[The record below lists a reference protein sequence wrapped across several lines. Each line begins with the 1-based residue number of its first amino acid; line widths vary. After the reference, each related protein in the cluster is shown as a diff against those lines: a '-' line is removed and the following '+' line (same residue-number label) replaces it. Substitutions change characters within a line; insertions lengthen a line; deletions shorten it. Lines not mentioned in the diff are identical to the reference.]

1 MLDKIYLGLDVGS
14 TTVKAVVV
22 NKNRKI
28 IYSTYERHFSDI
40 RSTVVSVMKKIHD
53 SFGNREIHVAV
64 TGSGGLSVAS
74 WLDIKFIQEV
84 IASTKAVE
92 TFIPE
97 TEVAIE
103 LGGEDAKITY
113 FDGSIEQR
121 MNGTCAGGTGAFID
135 QMASLLKTDASGV
148 NTLAEGSSYIY
159 PIAARCG
166 VFAKTDIQPL
176 INEGAKKEDISASI
190 FQAVVNQTISG
201 LACGR
206 PIRGKIAF
214 LGGPLHFLPELRKRF
229 IETLELKKDEII
241 VPENAE
247 LYVALG
253 AALSS
258 FENYP
263 HQLEVLMSRAGKL
276 KDVFSKEVNRLDPLF
291 KTPEEFQ
298 AFKERHSKAVA
309 PRKPLSEYEGDAY
322 LGIDSGSTTSK
333 VILLDKDLNILYSYY
348 GSNQGDPLKL
358 ITEVLT
364 ELLVTLPEG
373 IRIAHSTVTGYGE
386 GLIKAALGI
395 DIGEIET
402 IAHYEAANYFLEGVD
417 FILDIGGQDMKCLRI
432 KDGSIDS
439 IMLNEACSSGC
450 GSFIE
455 SFSSSLGYEVKD
467 FAVAALEAR
476 EPVDLGSRC
485 TVFMNSRVKQAQKE
499 GASVSEISSGLSY
512 SVIKNALFKVIKV
525 RDPKEMGKKIIVQGG
540 TFYND
545 SVLRAFELISER
557 EAVRPDIAGL
567 MGAFGA
573 AKIARDRHE
582 GKETSLLSLEQVR
595 ELRPRTE
602 MRRCNL
608 CTNHC
613 PLTINIFKEG
623 AEEYITGNRCERPL
637 KIQKKEVL
645 PNLYDYKYKRT
656 FGYKSTVTAENARGT
671 IGIPRVLNLYENYPF
686 WFTFFDSLGFK
697 VQLSPKSSKPLY
709 EKGMSSIPSESVC
722 YPGKLVH
729 GHIEY
734 LAAKDVDLIFYPCL
748 PYEEKEDA
756 NANNHFNCPV
766 VTSYPEVIKNNMD
779 VLALS
784 KVKFLNPFLNFFD
797 RKNLHKKLHE
807 VLAKHYSLSPA
818 EVREAVKKAYEEL
831 DLYKSDIQK
840 KGEETLQYIA
850 ENGLKGIVLAGR
862 PYHIDPEINHGIP
875 NLITEYGMAV
885 LTEDSVAHLG
895 TVERPLRVID
905 QWTYHNR
912 LYRAASFVAGEKNL
926 ELVQLNSFG
935 CGLDAVTSDQVEEI
949 LRSKNK
955 LFTLLKIDEGNNLGA
970 ARIRVRSLLATMSE
984 RERHHVEIK
993 DTPITY
999 ERTLFT
1005 KEMKKT
1011 HTLLSPQMSPIHFR
1025 FLEASLRYSGFNVVV
1040 LPDTDFKA
1048 VDEGLKYVN
1057 NDACYPSILVV
1068 GQVIKALKSGEYDPQ
1083 NTSCLITQTGGGCR
1097 ATNYVGFLR
1106 KALKESGFGQV
1117 PVIPLS
1123 VQRFEKHPGMDL
1135 DMKTLNSA
1143 LQALLYGDVLM
1154 RVLYRVR
1161 PYEAIKGS
1169 ANALYESLTE
1179 KIIKDL
1185 EDPTI
1190 KSFNDNIRMIIRQFD
1205 ELETIDVVK
1214 PKVGLVGEILVKF
1227 HPTANNSVVNVIEEN
1242 GCEAVMPDLVDF
1254 FLYCSYNNVAKREDL
1269 GGSLGKALGSRAAIA
1284 IIEAYRK
1291 TMRTE
1296 LENSVR
1302 FHPPARIEH
1311 LAEITKDVVQ
1321 IGNQTGEGWFL
1332 TGEMLELIE
1341 EGVENIICMQPFAC
1355 LPNHITG
1362 KGVIK
1367 KLREENKDVNIT
1379 AIDYDPG
1386 ASEVNQLNRIKLMI
1400 SIAFKNLEKNQRNQD
1415 LSDEEKALTIMN
1427 RQI

>member
-14 TTVKAVVV
+14 TTVKAVIID
-22 NKNRKI
+22 KNRKI

-40 RSTVVSVMKKIHD
+40 RSTVVSVMEKIHD
-53 SFGNREIHVAV
+53 TFGNREIHVAV
-64 TGSGGLSVAS
+64 TGSGGLSVSS
-74 WLDIKFIQEV
+74 WLDIQFIQEV

-92 TFIPE
+92 AYIPE

-135 QMASLLKTDASGV
+135 QMASLLKTDATGL
-148 NTLAEGSSYIY
+148 NKLAQDAQYIY

-206 PIRGKIAF
+206 PIKGKIGF
-214 LGGPLHFLPELRKRF
+214 LGGPLHFLPELRRRF
-229 IETLELKKDEII
+229 IETLELTEDEII
-241 VPENAE
+241 VPDHAE
-247 LYVALG
+247 LYVAMG

-258 FENYP
+258 YENYP
-263 HQLEVLMSRAGKL
+263 HQLEVLMNRAGRL
-276 KDVFSKEVNRLDPLF
+276 KDVFSREVNRLDPLF
-291 KTPEEFQ
+291 ATDDDYHEF
-298 AFKERHSKAVA
+298 KDRHSKAVA
-309 PRKPLSEYEGDAY
+309 PRGSLEDYKGRAY

-333 VILLDKDLNILYSYY
+333 IVLVDEDLNILYSYY
-348 GSNQGDPLKL
+348 GSNQGEPLKL
-358 ITEVLT
+358 ITKILS
-364 ELLVTLPEG
+364 ELLERLPEG
-373 IRIAHSTVTGYGE
+373 VEIAQSTVTGYGE
-386 GLIKAALGI
+386 GLIQAALGI

-432 KDGSIDS
+432 KDGAIDS

-455 SFSSSLGYEVKD
+455 SFAESLGYGVKQ
-467 FAVAALEAR
+467 FAEAAVSAR
-476 EPVDLGSRC
+476 QPVDLGSRC

-499 GASVSEISSGLSY
+499 GASLAEISSGLSY
-512 SVIKNALFKVIKV
+512 SVIKNALFKVIKI

-573 AKIARDRHE
+573 AKIARDRYE
-582 GKETSLLSLEQVR
+582 GQKSSLLSLEMIR
-595 ELRPRTE
+595 TLTPKTE
-602 MRRCNL
+602 MRRCSL
-608 CTNHC
+608 CTNNC
-613 PLTINIFKEG
+613 PLTINIFKDG

-637 KIQKKEVL
+637 KLTRKEVI

-656 FGYKSTVTAENARGT
+656 FQYKNTVTEEKCRGT
-671 IGIPRVLNLYENYPF
+671 IGIPRVLNQFENYPF
-686 WFTFFDSLGFK
+686 WFTFFNQLDFK
-697 VQLSPKSSKPLY
+697 VLLSPRSSKNLY
-709 EKGMSSIPSESVC
+709 EKGMNSIPSESVC

-734 LAAKDVDLIFYPCL
+734 LASKEVDMIFYPCI
-748 PYEEKEDA
+748 PYEEKEDP
-756 NANNHFNCPV
+756 NANNHYNCPV

-779 VLALS
+779 VLHLN
-784 KVKFLNPFLNFFD
+784 KVRFVNPFLNIFD
-797 RKNLHKKLHE
+797 RKNLHKKLYE
-807 VLAKHYSLSPA
+807 VMSRHWKVSFA
-818 EVREAVKKAYEEL
+818 EVKYAVEAAFAEADRYKA
-831 DLYKSDIQK
+831 DIRA
-840 KGEETLQYIA
+840 KGEETLKYL
-850 ENGLKGIVLAGR
+850 EMTGRKGIVLAGR
-862 PYHIDPEINHGIP
+862 PYHIDPEIHHGIP

-895 TVERPLRVID
+895 IVERPLRVID

-912 LYRAASFVAGEKNL
+912 LYRAAAFVATKDNL

-955 LFTLLKIDEGNNLGA
+955 IFTLLKIDEGNNLGA
-970 ARIRVRSLLATMSE
+970 ARIRVRSLKATMEE
-984 RERHHVEIK
+984 RARHNIVIRE
-993 DTPITY
+993 TPIEYT
-999 ERTLFT
+999 RPIFT

-1011 HTLLSPQMSPIHFR
+1011 HTLLCPQMSPIHFR
-1025 FLEASLRYSGFNVVV
+1025 FLEAALRYSGYHVVI

-1068 GQVIKALKSGEYDPQ
+1068 GQVIKALKSGEYDPES
-1083 NTSCLITQTGGGCR
+1083 TSCLITQTGGGCR

-1106 KALKESGFGQV
+1106 KALKESGFSQV
-1117 PVIPLS
+1117 PVVPLS
-1123 VQRFEKHPGMDL
+1123 VQGFEKHPGMQLDL
-1135 DMKTLNSA
+1135 KTLSSA
-1143 LQALLYGDVLM
+1143 LQAIIYGDLLM

-1169 ANALYESLTE
+1169 ANELYESLSE
-1179 KIIKDL
+1179 KIIRDMEHPNVK
-1185 EDPTI
+1185 T
-1190 KSFNDNIRMIIRQFD
+1190 FNENMRLIVKRFD
-1205 ELETIDVVK
+1205 ELEIREVEK
-1214 PKVGLVGEILVKF
+1214 PKIGLVGEILVKF
-1227 HPTANNSVVNVIEEN
+1227 HPTANNSVVSVIEEN
-1242 GCEAVMPDLVDF
+1242 GCEAVMPDLTDF
-1254 FLYCSYNNVAKREDL
+1254 LLYCAYNNVAKREYSS
-1269 GGSLGKALGSRAAIA
+1269 GGLKQALSSKAV
-1284 IIEAYRK
+1284 IEVIEMHRK
-1291 TMRTE
+1291 VMRDA
-1296 LENSVR
+1296 LSKSKR
-1302 FHPPARIEH
+1302 FQPPSRIEH

-1321 IGNQTGEGWFL
+1321 LGNQTGEGWFL

-1367 KLREENKDVNIT
+1367 KLREDNKNVNIT

-1400 SIAFKNLEKNQRNQD
+1400 SIAFRNLEKNQD
-1415 LSDEEKALTIMN
+1415 LSAKENTLTIMN

>member
-22 NKNRKI
+22 NKNKKI
-28 IYSTYERHFSDI
+28 VYSTYERHFSDI
-40 RSTVVSVMKKIHD
+40 RSTVVNVMKKVHE

-135 QMASLLKTDASGV
+135 QMASLLKTDAGGI
-148 NTLAEGSSYIY
+148 NTLAKESSYIY

-206 PIRGKIAF
+206 PIKGKIAF

-229 IETLELKKDEII
+229 IETLELKEDEII

-263 HQLEVLMSRAGKL
+263 HQLEILMNRAGKL
-276 KDVFSKEVNRLDPLF
+276 KDVFQKEVNRLDPLF
-291 KTPEEFQ
+291 SSEKDFED
-298 AFKERHSKAVA
+298 FKERHSKAVA
-309 PRKPLSEYEGDAY
+309 PRKPLSEHKGDAY

-333 VILLDKDLNILYSYY
+333 IILLDKDLNILYSYY
-348 GSNQGDPLKL
+348 GSNQGEPLKL
-358 ITEVLT
+358 ITSVLS
-364 ELLVTLPEG
+364 ELQEALPKDV
-373 IRIAHSTVTGYGE
+373 RIAHSTVTGYGE

-402 IAHYEAANYFLEGVD
+402 IAHYEAANYFLDGVD

-467 FAVAALEAR
+467 FAKAALEA
-476 EPVDLGSRC
+476 EAPVDLGSRC

-573 AKIARDRHE
+573 AKIARDRHD
-582 GKETSLLSLEQVR
+582 GHETSLLSLDKIK
-595 ELRPRTE
+595 ELNPRTE

-623 AEEYITGNRCERPL
+623 ADEYITGNRCERPL

-656 FGYKSTVTAENARGT
+656 FSYKSTVTEENSRGT
-671 IGIPRVLNLYENYPF
+671 IGIPRVLNLFENYPF
-686 WFTFFDSLGFK
+686 WFTFFDRLGFK
-697 VQLSPKSSKPLY
+697 VLLSPKSSKTLY
-709 EKGMSSIPSESVC
+709 EKGMDSIPSESVC

-734 LAAKDVDLIFYPCL
+734 LAAKNVDLIFYPCI
-748 PYEEKEDA
+748 PYEEKEDPH
-756 NANNHFNCPV
+756 ANNHFNCPV

-779 VLALS
+779 VLAIN

-797 RKNLHKKLHE
+797 RKNLHKKLYE
-807 VLAKHYSLSPA
+807 IFSKHYNLSLS
-818 EVREAVKKAYEEL
+818 EIKDAVKLAYDEI
-831 DLYKSDIQK
+831 DQYKLDIQK
-840 KGEETLQYIA
+840 KGEETLQYIT
-850 ENGLKGIVLAGR
+850 ENNIKGIVLAGR
-862 PYHIDPEINHGIP
+862 PYHVDPEINHGIP

-885 LTEDSVAHLG
+885 FTEDSVAHLG
-895 TVERPLRVID
+895 TVVRPLRVID

-912 LYRAASFVAGEKNL
+912 LYRAASFVSMEKNL

-955 LFTLLKIDEGNNLGA
+955 MFTLLKIDEGNNLGA
-970 ARIRVRSLLATMSE
+970 ARIRVRSLLATMNE
-984 RERHHVEIK
+984 RERNNIQIK
-993 DTPITY
+993 DVPSAY
-999 ERTLFT
+999 ERPIFT

-1025 FLEASLRYSGFNVVV
+1025 FLEAALRYSGFNVVV

-1068 GQVIKALKSGEYDPQ
+1068 GQVIKALKSGEYDPML
-1083 NTSCLITQTGGGCR
+1083 TSCLITQTGGGCR

-1123 VQRFEKHPGMDL
+1123 VQKFEKHPGMSL
-1135 DMKTLNSA
+1135 DIKTLNSA

-1179 KIIKDL
+1179 KIIEDL
-1185 EDPTI
+1185 KDPTI
-1190 KSFNDNIRMIIRQFD
+1190 KSYNDNIRLIIKQFD
-1205 ELETIDVVK
+1205 ELETIDVKK

-1254 FLYCSYNNVAKREDL
+1254 FLYCSYNNVARREDL
-1269 GGSLGKALGSRAAIA
+1269 GGSLTKALGSRAAIG

-1291 TMRTE
+1291 TMREE
-1296 LENSVR
+1296 LQKSKR

-1341 EGVENIICMQPFAC
+1341 DGVENIICMQPFAC

-1367 KLREENKDVNIT
+1367 KLREDNKDVNIT

-1400 SIAFKNLEKNQRNQD
+1400 SIAFKNLEKNQD
-1415 LSDEEKALTIMN
+1415 LSVNEKSLTIMK